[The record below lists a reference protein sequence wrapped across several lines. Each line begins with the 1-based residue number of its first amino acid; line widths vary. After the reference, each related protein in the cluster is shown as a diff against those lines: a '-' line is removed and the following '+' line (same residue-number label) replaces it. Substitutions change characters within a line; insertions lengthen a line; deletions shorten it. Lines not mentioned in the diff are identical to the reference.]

1 MDFYC
6 IEKKLIVEV
15 DGEIHNSPE
24 AKEYDEV
31 RDKFFTDLDYKV
43 LRFSNSQVRNN
54 IDNVIEKIK
63 LSL

>member
-1 MDFYC
+1 LDFYC